1 MLYFLESIM
10 TNTNRTRMSLIIAA
24 IFDADLNNRIKAM
37 EATPYQV
44 GLFAEQDYRAGVS
57 VLYTIRMDLVRMQDG
72 ADMPLQD
79 VPKDGSLE
87 ANDTGTESDVEI
99 ERRTLMAQACRAHAV
114 IERHL
119 ESLAKQ
125 AASDMEEAGKRTTS
139 GGRYVI
145 ASSGRKFRA
154 YCGSWHDFI
163 IDLKANA
170 TAGSS
175 WMLKI
180 ERAEELVSF
189 PHVSAQDATD
199 EFMDYFEDANVLKTS
214 GNAWDKLLDRL
225 EVRGTLLRDHE
236 HLTAAFNAMDDV
248 QRNAGKSEFA
258 VACRDFKRELK
269 NNDWWL
275 ERMLEPWAL
284 LLATGAPKDLVNSPE
299 WRTKEAELRAAKA
312 RVKLVEVQAEM
323 LELEAL
329 NAETEAMLALKAAR
343 ARMAQLSSRN
353 AALFAEFSPP
363 TPKVAKAVKPAAK
376 GKAVKAKAKDTP
388 AKATKT
394 KITIATSGI
403 KTHTTRGRASFDGK
417 GPRG

>member
-1 MLYFLESIM
+1 MNNS
-10 TNTNRTRMSLIIAA
+10 NRTRLSLIVNALFAA
-24 IFDADLNNRIKAM
+24 GLNDRIKGM

-72 ADMPLQD
+72 SDKPLQD
-79 VPKDGSLE
+79 RPKEGSLE
-87 ANDTGTESDVEI
+87 ANDTGRESDIEI
-99 ERRTLMAQACRAHAV
+99 ERRAVMAEAVHAHAV

-125 AASDMEEAGKRTTS
+125 AASDLEEAGVRSAS

-145 ASSGRKFRA
+145 SSSGHQFRA
-154 YCGSWHDFI
+154 YCDSWHDFLM
-163 IDLKANA
+163 DLKANA

-180 ERAEELVSF
+180 ERAQELVHF
-189 PHVSAQDATD
+189 PYVSAQDATD
-199 EFMDYFEDANVLKTS
+199 EFMDYYEDANVLKTS
-214 GNAWDKLLDRL
+214 ASAWDKLLDRL
-225 EVRGTLLRDHE
+225 EMLGQTLRDHE
-236 HLTAAFNAMDDV
+236 QMTNAFNAMDEAMRD
-248 QRNAGKSEFA
+248 AGKAEFA
-258 VACRDFKRELK
+258 IACRKHKREVK
-269 NNDWWL
+269 NHDWWL

-284 LLATGAPKDLVNSPE
+284 LLATGAPKDLVDSPE

-329 NAETEAMLALKAAR
+329 NAETEAMIALKQAR
-343 ARMAQLSSRN
+343 ARMAQLAARN
-353 AALFAEFSPP
+353 NELFAEFNPP
-363 TPKVAKAVKPAAK
+363 APKVEKPKAVKS
-376 GKAVKAKAKDTP
+376 KAEKPKAEKPKAK
-388 AKATKT
+388 
-394 KITIATSGI
+394 KIVVASGV
-403 KTHTTRGRASFDGK
+403 KTHSTRGRASFDGR